1 MSEPKLAGKIA
12 LITGASRGIGV
23 AIARAFTAEGASVA
37 LAARSADDLAEL
49 ASELQKSGARA
60 ESFVCDVTNADQVKE
75 LPELVEKK
83 LGPIDILVNNAGVAG
98 SHKIADHPDDLWQLM
113 LDVNLTGVYRVTK
126 AVIPGM
132 IERKRGR
139 IINVAS
145 VASKVGMRY
154 MAAYTASKHGVL
166 GFTRVLAT
174 EMSKHNITANA
185 ICPGYVDT
193 PMTDFAIAFMVSRT
207 GKSEDEARKLL
218 EATNPQGRLIT
229 PEEVASMAV
238 LLASEDGRG
247 ISGQAINIDGGAAM
261 F

>member
-1 MSEPKLAGKIA
+1 
-12 LITGASRGIGV
+12 
-23 AIARAFTAEGASVA
+23 
-37 LAARSADDLAEL
+37 
-49 ASELQKSGARA
+49 
-60 ESFVCDVTNADQVKE
+60 
-75 LPELVEKK
+75 
-83 LGPIDILVNNAGVAG
+83 
-98 SHKIADHPDDLWQLM
+98 
-113 LDVNLTGVYRVTK
+113 
-126 AVIPGM
+126 M
-132 IERKRGR
+132 IERQRGR

-174 EMSKHNITANA
+174 EMSRYNITANA

-207 GKSEDEARKLL
+207 GKSEEEARKLL
-218 EATNPQGRLIT
+218 EATNPQQRLIT
-229 PEEVASMAV
+229 PEEVASLAV
-238 LLASEDGRG
+238 MLASEDGRG

>member
-1 MSEPKLAGKIA
+1 MSEPKLAGKVA

-49 ASELQKSGARA
+49 ASELQSSGARA
-60 ESFVCDVTNADQVKE
+60 EPFVCDVTNADQVRK
-75 LPELVEKK
+75 LPELVEEK

-126 AVIPGM
+126 AVVPGM
-132 IERKRGR
+132 IERQHGR

-207 GKSEDEARKLL
+207 GKSEAEARKLL
-218 EATNPQGRLIT
+218 EATNPQQRLIT
-229 PEEVASMAV
+229 PEEVASLAV
-238 LLASEDGRG
+238 MLASEDGRG
-247 ISGQAINIDGGAAM
+247 INGQAINIDGGAAM

>member
-1 MSEPKLAGKIA
+1 MSEPKLAGKVA

-49 ASELQKSGARA
+49 ASELQNSGARA
-60 ESFVCDVTNADQVKE
+60 EPFVCDVTNADQVRK
-75 LPELVEKK
+75 LPELVEEK

-126 AVIPGM
+126 AVVPGM
-132 IERKRGR
+132 IERQHGR

-207 GKSEDEARKLL
+207 GKSEAEARKLL
-218 EATNPQGRLIT
+218 EATNPQQRLIT
-229 PEEVASMAV
+229 PEEVASLAV
-238 LLASEDGRG
+238 MLASEDGRG
-247 ISGQAINIDGGAAM
+247 INGQAINIDGGAAM

>member
-1 MSEPKLAGKIA
+1 MSEPKLTSKIA

-23 AIARAFTAEGASVA
+23 AIAKAFTVEGASVA
-37 LAARSADDLAEL
+37 LAARSADDLTKL
-49 ASELQKSGARA
+49 AAELQKAGARA
-60 ESFVCDVTNADQVKE
+60 EPFICDVTNAEQVNE
-75 LPELVEKK
+75 LPGLVEEK

-98 SHKIADHPDDLWQLM
+98 SHKIVDHPDDLWQLM

-145 VASKVGMRY
+145 VASKVGMHY
-154 MAAYTASKHGVL
+154 TAAYTASKHGVL
-166 GFTRVLAT
+166 GFTRVLAA
-174 EMSKHNITANA
+174 EMSRYNITANA

-193 PMTDFAIAFMVSRT
+193 PMTDFTIAFMVSRI
-207 GKSEDEARKLL
+207 GKSEDEARKIL
-218 EATNPQGRLIT
+218 EATNPQRRLIT
-229 PEEVASMAV
+229 PEEVASLAV
-238 LLASEDGRG
+238 MLASEEARG

>member
-23 AIARAFTAEGASVA
+23 AIARAFTTEGASVA

-49 ASELQKSGARA
+49 ASGLQKAGSRA
-60 ESFVCDVTNADQVKE
+60 ESFVCDVTNADQVQE
-75 LPELVEKK
+75 LPELVEEK

-98 SHKIADHPDDLWQLM
+98 SHKIANHPDDLWQLM

-126 AVIPGM
+126 AVVPGM
-132 IERKRGR
+132 IERQHGR

-174 EMSKHNITANA
+174 EMSRYNITANA

-193 PMTDFAIAFMVSRT
+193 PMTDFAVAFMVSRT
-207 GKSEDEARKLL
+207 GKSEDDARKLL
-218 EATNPQGRLIT
+218 EATNPQQRLIT
-229 PEEVASMAV
+229 PEEVASLAV
-238 LLASEDGRG
+238 MLASDDARG